1 MSSAAG
7 GSGDAGSSGRGN
19 VAPHPRRKVRG
30 VLVTGGSGYLGRQ
43 LVEDLA
49 ARPDGIDRLV
59 AVDVAPVP
67 EVERLE
73 AVRYEVLDV
82 RDEGLADLAAR
93 HGIDTVV
100 HLAAIVTPPSGMT
113 RETERAIDVGGA
125 ANVVRACVDARVDKL
140 VVTSSGAA
148 YGYHADNP
156 VPLAEDD
163 PLRGNPEFAYSDH
176 KRQVEELL
184 ALARALHP
192 DLHQVV
198 FRPGAILGDTV
209 DNQITALF
217 EKRFVLGVAGADAP
231 FCFVWDRD
239 VVACLRKA
247 VLEDVDG
254 VFNLVGDGRTTMP
267 AIARRLG
274 RRYVPVPAGV
284 LAGALGL
291 LHAARLTRYG
301 PEQVG
306 FLRYR
311 PVLAN
316 DRLKREFGYVPERT
330 SDEVFEGW
338 LAAHPQR

>member
-1 MSSAAG
+1 MSTTGA
-7 GSGDAGSSGRGN
+7 RGN
-19 VAPHPRRKVRG
+19 VAPHPRREARG

-43 LVEDLA
+43 LVADLA
-49 ARPDGIDRLV
+49 AAPEGIERLV
-59 AVDVAPVP
+59 AVDVAPVAP
-67 EVERLE
+67 ADRLE
-73 AVRYEVLDV
+73 GVGYEELDV
-82 RDEGLADLAAR
+82 RAPELAEVVAR
-93 HGIDTVV
+93 HEVDTVV
-100 HLAAIVTPPSGMT
+100 HLAAIVTPPPGMT
-113 RETERAIDVGGA
+113 RETERAIDVGGT
-125 ANVVRACVDARVDKL
+125 ANVVRACVAAGVDKL

-156 VPLAEDD
+156 VPLTEDD
-163 PLRGNPEFAYSDH
+163 ALRGNPEFAYSDH

-192 DLHQVV
+192 ELHQVV

-217 EKRFVLGVAGADAP
+217 EQRFVLGVAGSDAP

-247 VLEDVDG
+247 VFEDVDG

-284 LAGALGL
+284 LGAALGV
-291 LHAARLTRYG
+291 LHAARLSRYG

-316 DRLKREFGYVPERT
+316 DRLKGEFGYVPERT

>member
-1 MSSAAG
+1 VTGAG
-7 GSGDAGSSGRGN
+7 GN
-19 VAPHPRRKVRG
+19 VAPHPRREVRG

-43 LVEDLA
+43 LVADLA
-49 ARPDGIDRLV
+49 SAPDGIERLV
-59 AVDVAPVP
+59 AADVVPVP
-67 EVERLE
+67 VADRLDD
-73 AVRYEVLDV
+73 VVYEQLDV
-82 RDEGLADLAAR
+82 RDQSLVDVLGR

-100 HLAAIVTPPSGMT
+100 HLAAIVTPPPGMT
-113 RETERAIDVGGA
+113 RETERAIDVGGT
-125 ANVVRACVDARVDKL
+125 ANVVRACVASDVDKL

-156 VPLAEDD
+156 VPLTEDD
-163 PLRGNPEFAYSDH
+163 ALRGNPEFAYSDH

-184 ALARALHP
+184 ALARAVHP
-192 DLHQVV
+192 
-198 FRPGAILGDTV
+198 GLGDTV

-217 EKRFVLGVAGADAP
+217 EKRFVLGVAGSDAP

-247 VLEDVDG
+247 VFEDVEG
-254 VFNLVGDGRTTMP
+254 VFNLAGDGRTTMP
-267 AIARRLG
+267 AIAERLG
-274 RRYVPVPAGV
+274 RRFVPVPPAV

-291 LHAARLTRYG
+291 LHGLRLTRYG

-316 DRLKREFGYVPERT
+316 ERLKHEFGYVPQRT
-330 SDEVFEGW
+330 SDEVFDGW